1 VVIRKRK
8 RRIKKMDRKILSDL
22 EKMNKDRAKAEAEYM
37 EQKEEMLDIHRML
50 KEGIADGD
58 ELLRYLVFC
67 VNDCKHMEDIAR
79 KDNNSI
85 VYSEAI
91 GIRREFTKLLK
102 LLLIPKDEEESEV
115 DGTEEAH
122 RENNDGSEGYV

>member
-1 VVIRKRK
+1 MD
-8 RRIKKMDRKILSDL
+8 KKVLSDL

-37 EQKEEMLDIHRML
+37 EQREEVLNIHRIL
-50 KEGIADGD
+50 KEGIADGS
-58 ELLRYLVFC
+58 ELYEYLVFC

-79 KDNNSI
+79 KENNSI

-102 LLLIPKDEEESEV
+102 LLTMAEKVEECEE

-122 RENNDGSEGYV
+122 RAKNDGSEAYE